1 MRSENDRLKDYISV
15 VIHAED
21 REHVVAPPRQTTHP
35 LETAKR
41 FLAQKAKEFYWTAT
55 RLVGLG
61 YLHDGSTNLRVWRRA
76 LQKFLAAHPSSAAT
90 PAPGRRFFIDVTQL
104 LLTERITGI
113 QRVALEVCLS
123 AMRQGGVPVFLHDG
137 HAWACLI
144 AGQPPRPVEIAPGD
158 KLILAGAWWAAPA
171 QTAAVIEAFS
181 QKGGSTVTIL
191 FDLFPL
197 LYREICSNVENFV
210 VWFDR
215 IVLASDAVVCI
226 SQAVADELIELMS
239 QQKRPF
245 KPGLRLGWQ
254 GLGADFS
261 SGADEQPSQ
270 QALSI
275 SEGKT
280 PFFLGV
286 STLEPRKGYAIALDA
301 FDKLWREGA
310 DASYVIVGREGWLV
324 SALKRRIL
332 SHPEYGRRLF
342 WLDNAGD
349 ADLRQLY
356 SSAHALVFASIAE
369 GYGLALAEAAHYGLP
384 AIVSDI
390 PVFREIAGDSAAYFQ
405 LGDADMLALR
415 LREALAAPKTAPAIP
430 IVSWREATEN
440 LLAMIESD
448 AYQYGQLS
456 ARL

>member
-1 MRSENDRLKDYISV
+1 MNAANGNLRTYIEKHLAAENSQALSDGEPARPGLPEI
-15 VIHAED
+15 
-21 REHVVAPPRQTTHP
+21 
-35 LETAKR
+35 LTALIKR
-41 FLAQKAKEFYWTAT
+41 RAQEFYWTVT
-55 RLVGLG
+55 RLAGFG
-61 YLHDGSTNLRVWRRA
+61 HLHDGVWSLKRLSGALR
-76 LQKFLAAHPSSAAT
+76 KFLIAHPMTAAA
-90 PAPGRRFFIDVTQL
+90 PPGRRFFIDTTEL
-104 LLTERITGI
+104 LRARRITGI

-123 AMRQGGVPVFLHDG
+123 AMRQGGVPVFLSENRM
-137 HAWACLI
+137 WACLEE
-144 AGQPPRPVEIAPGD
+144 GKPPQPVEIAPGD
-158 KLILAGAWWAAPA
+158 KLILAGAWWATPA

-181 QKGGSTVTIL
+181 RKGGSTVTIL

-210 VWFDR
+210 AWFDR
-215 IVLASDAVVCI
+215 IVLASDAIVCI

-239 QQKRPF
+239 EQKRPF

-261 SGADEQPSQ
+261 GDANEQPSQ

-275 SEGKT
+275 AEGKT

-301 FDKLWREGA
+301 FDKLWREGV
-310 DASYVIVGREGWLV
+310 DARYVIVGREGWLV

-342 WLDNAGD
+342 WLSNAGD
-349 ADLRQLY
+349 ADLRLFY
-356 SSAHALVFASIAE
+356 RSAHALVFASIAE

-390 PVFREIAGDSAAYFQ
+390 PVFREIAGDAATYFE
-405 LGDADMLALR
+405 LGDSDMLALR
-415 LREALAAPKTAPAIP
+415 LREALAAPKIAPAIP
-430 IVSWREATEN
+430 IVSWREATER
-440 LLAMIESD
+440 LLAMIEND
-448 AYQYGQLS
+448 AYQYGALS
-456 ARL
+456 ERL